1 MIELHRGLEILST
14 TAAAAKQAQALFE
27 HHAGVDGHVVLGD
40 AEQRHRA
47 LGVDEVDDLLDGG
60 DGSLAAG
67 AFEGVVDEFYATHVV
82 DQMRLVGEREVVQLR
97 FVATEHDDLRIRVP
111 RMQKQRDDVAHVAI
125 APHANALASA
135 MGNFIEAGDGV
146 GGHAHKFGKSRYL
159 AIHVLRE

>member
-1 MIELHRGLEILST
+1 MICSM
-14 TAAAAKQAQALFE
+14 AATVPRRPA
-27 HHAGVDGHVVLGD
+27 
-40 AEQRHRA
+40 
-47 LGVDEVDDLLDGG
+47 
-60 DGSLAAG
+60 